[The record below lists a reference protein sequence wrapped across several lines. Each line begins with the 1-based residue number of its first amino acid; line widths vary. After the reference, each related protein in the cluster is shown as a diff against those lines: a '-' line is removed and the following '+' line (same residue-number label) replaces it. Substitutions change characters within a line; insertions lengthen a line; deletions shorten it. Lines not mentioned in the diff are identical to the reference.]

1 MSRAAGFAGIAAS
14 ATVAESLPI
23 RQSIPASSAVCATG
37 RWSVCPLP
45 SAGGQAEFR
54 LSRHGAGG
62 GADCI
67 FTDWAG
73 DFSPIGA
80 YHSSV
85 VNVVDC
91 TFRNMYL
98 SAEIVDVSNDGIVR
112 FQDALL
118 ANATLQYGNVVGTTT
133 NDGTKADGFDLEYYD
148 TDDDAFD
155 VKLTPAPTSDR
166 ETSGVEFTIDESTLS
181 DCLYLRAPTGFVM
194 PGCPE
199 ASIQARAAVL
209 QRDPAAGASAVA
221 EDPSEVWNPGGRLDD
236 LLLDG
241 DSPWLQ
247 ARQAELG
254 PLPSAAVTGW
264 PEFVLPPMRNLVNRT
279 DVTRPRQELP
289 DGELLGAFRR
299 TPQAVNRTA
308 AVLAAAA
315 LRGPIVVRPL
325 REEVW
330 QPRLV
335 ALVAVLAVAA
345 AVAAAAA
352 AWAALALRRDARER
366 RDNQAARAAARQMD
380 GDLVAGVVR
389 PWCAVFMPVFM
400 RGATRCGRGATLEH
414 VAWSAA
420 SAAAAAPC
428 MTRRAPPQSR
438 ELRSKHPRRA
448 ACAGVWWTTRPSA
461 WRRACWITSSGNVS
475 SAQTGL
481 AAALQTVSHHRQCI
495 TAVTAMHPGCCL
507 GSTPRGHTATCFRW
521 YSMRRASTRP
531 VLPTERFRK

>member
-380 GDLVAGVVR
+380 GDLLAGMVR
-389 PWCAVFMPVFM
+389 PWYAVFMH
-400 RGATRCGRGATLEH
+400 GATLVCRLHARLHAWCDPLRPWCDPGACGVERRVGRGRGPMH
-414 VAWSAA
+414 DPTRSTAKPRVAFQA
-420 SAAAAAPC
+420 SA
-428 MTRRAPPQSR
+428 Q
-438 ELRSKHPRRA
+438 
-448 ACAGVWWTTRPSA
+448 G
-461 WRRACWITSSGNVS
+461 
-475 SAQTGL
+475 
-481 AAALQTVSHHRQCI
+481 
-495 TAVTAMHPGCCL
+495 
-507 GSTPRGHTATCFRW
+507 
-521 YSMRRASTRP
+521 SMRGGVVDHETIGMASRMLDHLKRERVQRADRP
-531 VLPTERFRK
+531 CSGVADSLSPPTMHHSGHSNAPGLLLGEHT